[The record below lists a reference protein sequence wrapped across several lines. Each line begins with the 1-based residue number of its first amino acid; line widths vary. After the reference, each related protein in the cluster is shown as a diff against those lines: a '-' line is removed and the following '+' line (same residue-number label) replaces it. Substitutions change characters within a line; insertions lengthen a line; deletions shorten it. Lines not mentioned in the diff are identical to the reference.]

1 MEKTLKTPDN
11 QNPIL
16 YNLRRLENLKP
27 SMRYD
32 GTEDFSV
39 WQKKAKEKLAELLG
53 MDKLVRCPAE
63 LVIEH
68 KAETEEYEEIR
79 FTFQSEPGYRVP
91 AVLRV
96 PKSKKKGTAPL
107 VVCLQGHSNGFHIS
121 LGKPVFD
128 GDEAMISAGDRD
140 FAVRIVKEGFA
151 ALAIE
156 QRNFGECGGKE
167 TGGTY
172 CHVST
177 MSALLQG
184 RTTIGERVWDVS
196 RALDAVTESF
206 SDLVDTDEIMCMG
219 NSGGGTAT
227 YYTAC
232 LEERIK
238 LAMPSCA
245 VATYKSSIGAMF
257 HCVCN
262 FVPHIAEY
270 FDMGDLAGMIAPR
283 SLVIVNG
290 KKDCIFPDEGAHE
303 CFELAKELY
312 AAAGAKDKCALVTG
326 PEGHRFYADIG
337 WAKAH
342 ELLGY

>member
-1 MEKTLKTPDN
+1 MEKILKTPDN
-11 QNPIL
+11 QNPML
-16 YNLRRLENLKP
+16 YNLRRIENLKP

-32 GTEDFSV
+32 GTENFFA
-39 WQKKAKEKLAELLG
+39 WQKRAKEKLAELLG

-63 LVIEH
+63 LAVEH
-68 KAETEEYEEIR
+68 RTETEEYEEIR

-96 PKSKKKGTAPL
+96 PKSKEKGTAPL

-121 LGKPVFD
+121 LGKPFFD
-128 GDEAMISAGDRD
+128 GDENTIKGGDRD

-167 TGGTY
+167 KGGTY
-172 CHVST
+172 CHVSS
-177 MSALLQG
+177 MSAIIQG

-245 VATYKSSIGAMF
+245 IATYKSSIAAMF

-262 FVPHIAEY
+262 FIPHIAEY
-270 FDMGDLAGMIAPR
+270 FDMGDLAGLIAPR
-283 SLVIVNG
+283 KLVIVNG
-290 KKDCIFPDEGAHE
+290 RYDDGFPDAGARE
-303 CFELAKELY
+303 CFDIAKSLY
-312 AAAGAKDKCALVTG
+312 EAAGVPGECALVTG

>member
-1 MEKTLKTPDN
+1 MERILKTPDN
-11 QNPIL
+11 QNPML
-16 YNLRRLENLKP
+16 YNLRGIENLKP

-32 GTEDFSV
+32 GNEDFSV
-39 WQKKAKEKLAELLG
+39 WQKRAKEKLAELLG
-53 MDKLVRCPAE
+53 MDKLVSCAPE
-63 LVIEH
+63 LAIEH
-68 KAETEEYEEIR
+68 KTETEEYEEIR
-79 FTFQSEPGYRVP
+79 FTFQSEPDYRVP

-121 LGKPVFD
+121 LGNPIFD
-128 GDEAMISAGDRD
+128 GDEETIKGGDRD

-167 TGGTY
+167 KGGTY
-172 CHVST
+172 CHVSS
-177 MSALLQG
+177 MSAIIQG

-245 VATYKSSIGAMF
+245 IATYKSSIAAMF

-262 FVPHIAEY
+262 FIPHIAEY
-270 FDMGDLAGMIAPR
+270 FDMGDLAGLIAPR
-283 SLVIVNG
+283 KLVIVNG
-290 KKDCIFPDEGAHE
+290 RYDDGFPDAGARE
-303 CFELAKELY
+303 CFDIAKSLY
-312 AAAGAKDKCALVTG
+312 EAAGVPGECALVTG
-326 PEGHRFYADIG
+326 SEGHRFYADIG

>member
-1 MEKTLKTPDN
+1 MEKILKTPDN
-11 QNPIL
+11 QNPML
-16 YNLRRLENLKP
+16 YNLRRIENLNP

-32 GTEDFSV
+32 GKENFFV
-39 WQKKAKEKLAELLG
+39 WQKRAKETLAELLG

-63 LVIEH
+63 LAVEH
-68 KAETEEYEEIR
+68 RTETEEYEEIR

-96 PKSKKKGTAPL
+96 PKSKEKGTAPL

-121 LGKPVFD
+121 LGNPFFD
-128 GDEAMISAGDRD
+128 GDENTIKGGDRD

-167 TGGTY
+167 KGGTY
-172 CHVST
+172 CHVSS
-177 MSALLQG
+177 MSAIIQG

-245 VATYKSSIGAMF
+245 IATYKSSIAAMF

-262 FVPHIAEY
+262 FIPHIAEY
-270 FDMGDLAGMIAPR
+270 FDMGDLAGLIAPR
-283 SLVIVNG
+283 KLVIVNG
-290 KKDCIFPDEGAHE
+290 RYDDGFPDAGARE
-303 CFELAKELY
+303 CFDIAKSLY
-312 AAAGAKDKCALVTG
+312 EAAGVPGECALVTG